1 VFQKHL
7 GVPAIRGKAQGEYHG
22 EYQGQPHTR
31 PPETMSERTY
41 LDWNATAPLRPQARA
56 AMEAAMEAV
65 GNPSSV
71 HGEGRAV
78 RQTLEAARE
87 RVAAAVGAEPRNV
100 IFTSGGSEANAL
112 ALSRNIE
119 HGGRRCEAAIA
130 SAIEHVSVLAG
141 GDFARVERFGAGRD
155 GIALLEDLQARL
167 AAVAATGGKP
177 LVALMLANNETG
189 VIQPVRE
196 AAELVHA
203 AGGLLHVDAVQAVG
217 KMSLDIKD
225 LGADL
230 LSVSAHKI
238 GGPMGVGALVLGSE
252 AVHVR
257 GSRFGGGQER
267 NRRGGTENVVGIAGF
282 GAALLE
288 SVRGLDAEARRLAGL
303 RGRLESGLR
312 AIWPQTIIFGEGV
325 PRVANTLQFAVPGI
339 KAQTALM
346 ALDLDGIAVSS
357 GSACSSGTMKFSEV
371 VRAMGYDLEVAE
383 SAVRVSLGWTTTEA
397 EIDRLL
403 NAWRKLSQP
412 LLKKREIAA

>member
-1 VFQKHL
+1 
-7 GVPAIRGKAQGEYHG
+7 
-22 EYQGQPHTR
+22 
-31 PPETMSERTY
+31 MSERTY

-56 AMEAAMEAV
+56 AMAAAMAVV

-71 HGEGRAV
+71 HAEGRAARHLV
-78 RQTLEAARE
+78 EEARE
-87 RVAAAVGAEPRNV
+87 QVAAAVGAEPRNV

-112 ALSRNIE
+112 ALSRTTE
-119 HGGRRCEAAIA
+119 HSGGRCDVAIA
-130 SAIEHVSVLAG
+130 SDIEHVSVLAG
-141 GDFARVERFGAGRD
+141 GDFQSVERFSVNRD
-155 GIALLEDLQARL
+155 GVASIGDLRARL
-167 AAVAATGGKP
+167 SAAAASGARSP

-196 AAELVHA
+196 AADLAHA
-203 AGGLLHVDAVQAVG
+203 AGGLLHADAVQALG
-217 KMSLDIKD
+217 KISLGIKE

-230 LSVSAHKI
+230 VAVSAHKT

-252 AVHVR
+252 RLHVR

-282 GAALLE
+282 GAAVAAA
-288 SVRGLDAEARRLAGL
+288 VRDLAGEARRLSSLRQRLENGL
-303 RGRLESGLR
+303 RET
-312 AIWPQTIIFGEGV
+312 WPETVIFGENV

-371 VRAMGYDLEVAE
+371 VRGMGYELETAE
-383 SAVRVSLGWTTTEA
+383 SAVRVSMGWTTIGA
-397 EIDRLL
+397 EIDRFLK
-403 NAWRKLSQP
+403 AWRKLSES
-412 LLKKREIAA
+412 LLKGREIAA